1 MNTVAMLQREQE
13 LLRKDIDQLH
23 LRLDSVEHYMSLQ
36 KQSVDTMVT
45 TLKRIISKGS
55 GEETQRM

>member
-55 GEETQRM
+55 GEENQQT